1 MNSKIYYALL
11 MSTIIS
17 SCTNY
22 QAESFSSNSID
33 VYAAESNITNEI
45 SVASFSANNPGQ
57 NSIFCRG
64 ISKSVY
70 LPNKVSFVK
79 YIEEALTETLINA
92 KRYSK
97 NSKDQLRGK
106 IELVDF
112 NTTAGRWH
120 IKGIFNINNSLPV
133 TIDGKYDF
141 PSAWDNDAACQNA
154 ASALNQAVSRFI
166 HDVVINPELSKAIQD
181 AA

>member
-1 MNSKIYYALL
+1 MNLKVSYAFL
-11 MSTIIS
+11 MSTIIC

-33 VYAAESNITNEI
+33 VYTAESNIASQI
-45 SVASFSANNPGQ
+45 GVASFSANNPEQ

-64 ISKSVY
+64 VSKSVY
-70 LPNKVSFVK
+70 LPNKTTFVK

-92 KRYSK
+92 KRYAKDSK
-97 NSKDQLRGK
+97 NQLRGK